1 MCVAGGKM
9 MPQEPVISYSTK
21 RFSSF
26 RKLNQDGLTAQVLAS
41 YVGSIALSPLM
52 LLPILVYAY
61 DVHLGFGP
69 DMAGWISSSAI
80 IGLSIATVLVA
91 LRASHW
97 NMGRISVYG
106 MIIML
111 IFTMFTLISH
121 QIIAIFISSFI
132 AGFGG
137 GLTQAAVAA
146 ALGRTKRYER
156 SFAIFTSFQFF
167 YPGIGA
173 YIFPRL
179 LQRPVTSLL
188 HGFNGM
194 QWGQSILILSGL
206 LLAPIVGAFI
216 YLPENGM
223 SVDHSAEAKNLE
235 LKALTSLPAILSN
248 IGICIY
254 GGSNGAIFA
263 YSEGI
268 GRIADLDINRIGDII
283 AYANFAAGTAA
294 LGVAWIENRFGHYP
308 PLITGILIQLISAI
322 ILYVFASEAGYI
334 TGMFVFTISWALV
347 FPFFLSIQ
355 SQLDRSGSVVTFGQ
369 FANLVGTAAG
379 PSIAAYWVGSKGHFV
394 SAIWVAAVMTI
405 LSMLPMIAI
414 RVVYKGQP
422 K

>member
-1 MCVAGGKM
+1 MCAAGGKLM
-9 MPQEPVISYSTK
+9 SEKQAAPQSLK
-21 RFSSF
+21 RFFPSAA
-26 RKLNQDGLTAQVLAS
+26 LDQDGLTAQVLAS

-52 LLPILVYAY
+52 LLPVLVYAY
-61 DVHLGFGP
+61 DVYLGFGP

-80 IGLSIATVLVA
+80 IGLSLATVLVA

-97 NMGRISVYG
+97 SMGKVSIYG

-111 IFTMFTLISH
+111 AFTMLTLVSH
-121 QIIAIFISSFI
+121 QLVSIYIFSFV

-146 ALGRTKRYER
+146 ALARTKRYER
-156 SFAIFTSFQFF
+156 AFAIFTSFQFF

-173 YIFPRL
+173 YFFPRL
-179 LQRPVTSLL
+179 LQAPETSVL

-194 QWGQSILILSGL
+194 QWGQSILILTGL
-206 LLAPIVGAFI
+206 LLAPVVGIFI
-216 YLPENGM
+216 YRRENRTTNGDEV
-223 SVDHSAEAKNLE
+223 SGQNIE
-235 LKALTSLPAILSN
+235 LKALLSLPAILSN

-268 GRIADLDINRIGDII
+268 GRIAGLDIYHIGDIV
-283 AYANFAAGTAA
+283 AYANFAAGAA
-294 LGVAWIENRFGHYP
+294 AIGVAWIENRFGHYL
-308 PLITGILIQLISAI
+308 PLITGILIQLLSAI
-322 ILYVFASEAGYI
+322 ILYAFASEAGYI
-334 TGMFVFTISWALV
+334 IGMFVFTISWALV

-369 FANLVGTAAG
+369 FTNLIGTAAG
-379 PSIAAYWVGSKGHFV
+379 PSIAAFWVGSNGHFV
-394 SAIWVAAVMTI
+394 AAIWVAAVMTV

-414 RVVYKGQP
+414 KCIQ
-422 K
+422 KTA